1 MIFIFWGVGR
11 EWLTDFYCR
20 PQFREM
26 HCHWLSPYP
35 CLCAVVYNIQNI
47 CLVCKLRVYCTNLI
61 TLKWYFSVNLLWWN
75 QQSALL
81 IMCAAY
87 QKSNALCNTWM
98 LFYYAF
104 ECCAITEFHAPCLPM
119 NECLLLCSIAKIG
132 RTTIA
137 ICADYPY
144 LTGKRCI

>member
-1 MIFIFWGVGR
+1 MIFIFLGWVGND
-11 EWLTDFYCR
+11 WLIFIADHNLVKCIAID
-20 PQFREM
+20 
-26 HCHWLSPYP
+26 
-35 CLCAVVYNIQNI
+35 CLLIPACVQWFTISKTG
-47 CLVCKLRVYCTNLI
+47 CLVCKLRVYCRNLI
-61 TLKWYFSVNLLWWN
+61 TLQWYFSVNLLWWS

-87 QKSNALCNTWM
+87 QKSNALCHTWM

-119 NECLLLCSIAKIG
+119 NECLLLCPIAKIG